1 MPKSRVSRFF
11 FIIFFCGIYFS
22 SHTLF
27 AECVSLNSKRQS
39 CLMDWALKIL
49 REIQAPE
56 QIIIPS
62 IEIAKAY
69 SIIKEKKKSD
79 DILERAYKFSQK
91 IDKNETRLTFYSEII
106 NSYEINKFNQKKIL
120 DLIEKGLIEVK
131 KIQNEEIKSKIISN
145 FSLSLSKL
153 KLYKRS
159 LSTLNSIP
167 NKSELTNFFKAQTL
181 RKISLV
187 QATNGDLEFSL
198 KTVELIKMGLPYYQA
213 VALSDISPLFFQEN
227 FLDKSIS
234 ILKEAEKISNTQ
246 ENGYYKSAIQRD
258 IAKAYAILKQ
268 NDISKLFYKLAILSA
283 KTAQSN
289 QEISRALS
297 RIATDTNFS
306 GFNNL
311 TQEIIKDAINY
322 AKNEQNRIL
331 RIYSFYEIAGSAAFS
346 GDFGIA
352 LSLLKNIPDIPYKS
366 SKSIR
371 SSTQRDIAWGY
382 AKNKQYNQAIRI
394 IEQIKT
400 KKEKIQAITR
410 IVILLEDFGMEAFPR
425 YL

>member
-1 MPKSRVSRFF
+1 
-11 FIIFFCGIYFS
+11 IYFS
-22 SHTLF
+22 SHPLF

-91 IDKNETRLTFYSEII
+91 IDKNETRLTLYSELI

-187 QATNGDLEFSL
+187 QATNGDLESSM

-258 IAKAYAILKQ
+258 IAKAYAILKK

-311 TQEIIKDAINY
+311 SREIIKDAINY

-331 RIYSFYEIAGSAAFS
+331 RIYSFYEIAGSA
-346 GDFGIA
+346 
-352 LSLLKNIPDIPYKS
+352 
-366 SKSIR
+366 
-371 SSTQRDIAWGY
+371 
-382 AKNKQYNQAIRI
+382 
-394 IEQIKT
+394 
-400 KKEKIQAITR
+400 
-410 IVILLEDFGMEAFPR
+410 
-425 YL
+425 